1 MYNDYKKDY
10 KGEFCLMDS
19 DSSNSIGTIVV
30 LVVFI
35 LLSGYFSSSE
45 TAFTSANRIRLR
57 NDAKKGDKRAERTL
71 NLTEDYNNVLSTIL
85 VGNNIVNIASSSLST
100 ILFIRY
106 FPQYG
111 VTISTIVMT
120 ILVLVFGEI
129 TPKAIAKDRPER
141 VAKFATPVL
150 SVLMRILKPLN
161 WMFAKWNNLLTKR
174 LQSEDK
180 RISEEELL
188 SIVDEAENGGSLE
201 DDEHQLIRSAIEFH
215 DLEVDRIL
223 TPRVDVVAADL
234 HDTDEEIQKIFDEQ
248 GYSRILLYKDSI
260 DEVRGVLH
268 ERDFNR
274 YMRRKVQGEE
284 GLSLTESMKE
294 VIYIPSMMK
303 LSRLLKTMQQ
313 SKVHMAVV
321 SDEYGGTIGIVTM
334 EDVLEELVGEIWDET
349 DDIEEEIILLENG
362 KYQVRGEASLE
373 KVFDL
378 FELQGEESFVSNTI
392 SGFVSEMLGRFP
404 KEADQVIYGNMLLHV
419 VKVKDT
425 RILEIMV
432 EQNLLEFA
440 G

>member
-1 MYNDYKKDY
+1 
-10 KGEFCLMDS
+10 MDS
-19 DSSNSIGTIVV
+19 DSSSSIMTIVI
-30 LVVFI
+30 LVVLL

-71 NLTEDYNNVLSTIL
+71 SLTEDYNNVLSTIL

-100 ILFIRY
+100 ILFISY

-161 WMFAKWNNLLTKR
+161 WIFAKWNNMLAKR

-215 DLEVDRIL
+215 DLEVDSIL

-234 HDTDEEIQKIFDEQ
+234 HDTDEEIQETFDEH
-248 GYSRILLYKDSI
+248 GYSRILLYDDSI

-274 YMRRKVQGEE
+274 YMRRKAKGEAE
-284 GLSLTESMKE
+284 LSPTESMKE
-294 VIYIPSMMK
+294 VIYIPAMMK
-303 LSRLLKTMQQ
+303 LSRLLKIMQQ
-313 SKVHMAVV
+313 SKAHMAVV

-349 DDIEEEIILLENG
+349 DDIEEEIILLKEG

-378 FELQGEESFVSNTI
+378 FELQGEEIFVSNTI

-404 KEADQVIYGNMLLHV
+404 KETDQVTYGNMLVHV
-419 VKVKDT
+419 IKVKDT
-425 RILEIMV
+425 RILEITV
-432 EQNLLEFA
+432 EKNQLEFT